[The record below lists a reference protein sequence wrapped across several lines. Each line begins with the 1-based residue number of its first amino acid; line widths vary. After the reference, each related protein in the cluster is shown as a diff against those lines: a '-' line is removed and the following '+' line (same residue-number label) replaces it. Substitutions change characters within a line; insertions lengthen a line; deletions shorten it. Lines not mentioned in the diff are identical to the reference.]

1 MWKIKIIYFSDTR
14 KHQYVNCFEN
24 LAHGGAMVRL
34 ARRPHGQNLVLLLEK
49 TESNEKKNK
58 IYSFLCKQTRNL
70 KARLDKNTTATNW
83 NSSA

>member
-1 MWKIKIIYFSDTR
+1 
-14 KHQYVNCFEN
+14 
-24 LAHGGAMVRL
+24 MVRIT
-34 ARRPHGQNLVLLLEK
+34 RRPHGQNLVLLLEK